1 MWRIGT
7 IIASRNCRASEPDA
21 TYLIGISQKQ
31 PTKFVRLPGVVIRPV
46 IHRIRCHRQS
56 TLPMRNVALVLFC
69 AIGSG
74 VAQAP
79 SPPPERSIV
88 YTTHDAD
95 AIADY
100 KTDRR
105 VVRAMVD
112 RLILSVTGQPDLNR
126 AWNSLVSPNDK
137 IGIKI
142 SAAGGELFT
151 THHDVVNAIV
161 DGLVAAGHPRGSIIV
176 WDRSLGGIKDA
187 GYRPGIDGY
196 HLEAIA
202 PRDGYD
208 PKAILSAP
216 LIGKLIWGDLDYRG
230 DKGKMPM
237 LSDTENTSNVS
248 HFSKIISTEIT
259 KIINVPVMSIS
270 EMNGIAGCIYNVTI
284 PNIDN
289 WRRFAQG
296 SRFGA
301 ESLAE
306 IYSNPVIA
314 KKVVF
319 NLMDGLIAQYAG
331 GPQSQPN
338 YAVHHGTLYA
348 SKDPVALDAIALKR
362 LEQWRAHAS
371 LPAISPMAAY
381 VGLASQL
388 GLGNSASNRIE
399 IRNIGR

>member
-1 MWRIGT
+1 M
-7 IIASRNCRASEPDA
+7 
-21 TYLIGISQKQ
+21 
-31 PTKFVRLPGVVIRPV
+31 TKL
-46 IHRIRCHRQS
+46 
-56 TLPMRNVALVLFC
+56 RNVALVLFC
-69 AIGSG
+69 AIASL
-74 VAQAP
+74 VAQVPQTAP
-79 SPPPERSIV
+79 TPSIV
-88 YTTHDAD
+88 YAVRDPAS
-95 AIADY
+95 IKDY
-100 KTDRR
+100 KTNPR
-105 VVRAMVD
+105 VVHEMVN
-112 RLILSVTGQPDLNR
+112 RLVLAATGQSEVAK
-126 AWNSLVSPNDK
+126 AWATLVSPNDR

-161 DGLVAAGHPRGSIIV
+161 DGLVAAGHPRNTIFV

-196 HLEAIA
+196 RLQAIT
-202 PRDGYD
+202 PHDGYD
-208 PKAILSAP
+208 AKAILTAP
-216 LIGKLIWGDLDYRG
+216 LMGQLIWGDLDYLG
-230 DKGKMPM
+230 DARKM

-248 HFSKIISTEIT
+248 HFSKILSSEVS

-270 EMNGIAGCIYNVTI
+270 ETNGIAGCIYNMTI

-306 IYSNPVIA
+306 IYANPLIA

-331 GPQSQPN
+331 GPQPQPN

-348 SKDPVALDAIALKR
+348 SRDPVALDAVALKR
-362 LEQWRAHAS
+362 LEEWRKRGS
-371 LPAISPMAAY
+371 LRPVGPVAAY
-381 VGLASQL
+381 IDVASEL
-388 GLGNSASNRIE
+388 GLGNSATNRIE
-399 IRNIGR
+399 VRNIGR